1 MSELQ
6 GKVALITGAAGGI
19 GRELVK
25 AFLDAGAR
33 VAAMDVDGEGLG
45 RLARDMDGAGF
56 GGRHRTAVLDIA
68 DTAACKAAV
77 ADTIAELGGL
87 HILVNNGALGMGII
101 RTDHMTNLVKIHE
114 IEPEVWRAF
123 VDVNFTGAWNM
134 TRYAVPHLMGQG
146 WGRIFNVTTSFFTML
161 RGGFHPYGPV
171 KAGLESMSAGHADEF
186 RGTGVNVHV
195 VVPGGPT
202 DTPMVPAEAPYD
214 RADLIPP
221 AKMAEPMLWLCTEA
235 AGEITGRRYVAAQWD
250 SSLPGA
256 EAEKLC
262 GAPAAW
268 PELAQNPVWPGGK
281 PKD

>member
-1 MSELQ
+1 
-6 GKVALITGAAGGI
+6 
-19 GRELVK
+19 
-25 AFLDAGAR
+25 
-33 VAAMDVDGEGLG
+33 MDVNEDGLG
-45 RLARDMDGAGF
+45 RLAKDMDSAGF
-56 GGRHRTAVLDIA
+56 SGRHRTEVLDIA

-77 ADTIAELGGL
+77 ASTIAELGGL
-87 HILVNNGALGMGII
+87 HVLVNNGALGMGII

-114 IEPEVWRAF
+114 IEPDVWRAF
-123 VDVNFTGAWNM
+123 VDVNLTGAWNM
-134 TRYAVPHLMGQG
+134 TRHAVPHLMGQG

-171 KAGLESMSAGHADEF
+171 KAGLESMSAGHAEEF

-221 AKMAEPMLWLCTEA
+221 AKMAEPMLWLCTEPA
-235 AGEITGRRYVAAQWD
+235 SALTGRRYVAAQWD

-256 EAEKLC
+256 EAEKQC
-262 GAPAAW
+262 GAPVAW

-281 PKD
+281 PKS